1 LSESEIPDTRRTF
14 KVAYFVSH
22 PIQYQAPLLRLLS
35 SDPLLDLTVFFLSSG
50 STRPYFDSG
59 FSRMV
64 AWDTPLLDGYRSV
77 CLSGCELG
85 SLSFWSPLRTDIW
98 RILKAGRFDAVW
110 VHGYVHNVH
119 VQAMLAAKRY
129 GAKLLVRGES
139 QLALQTGEVG
149 RLGRRLI
156 LPKLFRCVDGFL
168 AIGSLNREFY
178 LRNGVPA
185 SKIHHVPYTVD
196 NRFFQREA
204 QKASLRRDELRSE
217 LRFSASRPVILF
229 VAKLQERKRPLD
241 LLNAYAHM
249 LGQPRTIVRPYLLIA
264 GDGPQRDE
272 LTKQIAELML
282 EDDVRLLGFKNQNEL
297 PRLYDLCDVFV
308 LVSEREPWGLV
319 VNEVMNAGKPVI
331 LSAEVGCGPDLVRE
345 GENGFLVP
353 VGDVKALS
361 ARLIEITQDPHRAR
375 TMGARSLE
383 LISSWGFAQDRC
395 GLLAALRS
403 TPLN

>member
-1 LSESEIPDTRRTF
+1 
-14 KVAYFVSH
+14 
-22 PIQYQAPLLRLLS
+22 
-35 SDPLLDLTVFFLSSG
+35 
-50 STRPYFDSG
+50 
-59 FSRMV
+59 
-64 AWDTPLLDGYRSV
+64 
-77 CLSGCELG
+77 
-85 SLSFWSPLRTDIW
+85 
-98 RILKAGRFDAVW
+98 
-110 VHGYVHNVH
+110 
-119 VQAMLAAKRY
+119 MLAAKRY

-204 QKASLRRDELRSE
+204 QK
-217 LRFSASRPVILF
+217 ASRPVILF